1 VNPEGVWD
9 CIRTLKP
16 FAFST
21 MKEVYLMKKKNA
33 TQELYVIK
41 AHLGGKTYSTLNDA
55 ITVCRSHLV
64 SKKLMKKF
72 IKEVND
78 AVDEAETK
86 G

>member
-1 VNPEGVWD
+1 VNPEGDWD

-16 FAFST
+16 FAFGM

-33 TQELYVIK
+33 THELYVIK
-41 AHLGGKTYSTLNDA
+41 TPLGGKTYSTLNDA
-55 ITVCRSHLV
+55 ITECRSHLV
-64 SKKLMKKF
+64 CQKLMKKF
-72 IKEVND
+72 TKEVND